1 MKRKFWNWIKNE
13 DESVPDIGRTLFLNG
28 MISDETW
35 YGDEVTPQLFK
46 DELNAGNG
54 NITVWINS
62 PGGDVF
68 AAAQIY
74 NMLRDYKGSVTVKID
89 GIAASAASVI
99 AMAGDTVW
107 VSPVAMMMIHNP
119 ATMAMGAAK
128 DMQKAIAMLNEV
140 KESILNAYEFKTG
153 LTRARLSHMMDDETW
168 FNAKKA
174 VELGFADKILFDS
187 DEDKKKK
194 KSDEPE
200 EKPEKGSDG
209 EEGEKEDDKDKNGKK
224 KLPFQQDSMMFS
236 TKAMNESFLSK
247 VSNRD
252 AMIPVNQLEK
262 RLSLLAH

>member
-1 MKRKFWNWIKNE
+1 MKRKFWNWIRNE
-13 DESVPDIGRTLFLNG
+13 DESVPDMERTLFLNG

-99 AMAGDTVW
+99 AMAGDTVC

-119 ATMAMGAAK
+119 ATMAMGEAK

-187 DEDKKKK
+187 GEDEKKP
-194 KSDEPE
+194 DEPE
-200 EKPEKGSDG
+200 EKPEEGIDG
-209 EEGEKEDDKDKNGKK
+209 KEVEKEDDKDKKGKK

-247 VSNRD
+247 VSDRD